1 MKTEFW
7 SKKLYRPDQYE
18 ETPRGV
24 SLDGGWEYYL
34 FYNGADADSAMIFPR
49 SPEEFSVT
57 IYYANPRS
65 TDGGHRFN
73 SMQEAKKFAERILF
87 RLN

>member
-1 MKTEFW
+1 MKIEFW
-7 SKKLYRPDQYE
+7 TKKLYRPD
-18 ETPRGV
+18 
-24 SLDGGWEYYL
+24 SGGAWDYYL
-34 FYNGADADSAMIFPR
+34 FYNGLDADSAMIFPR

-65 TDGGHRFN
+65 TNGGHRFN
-73 SMQEAKKFAERILF
+73 SMQEAKEFAERILF